1 MCGADINPSVHLRV
15 DPSAELTAARKDK
28 RMRSVMVDDG
38 QLKVLVERRAG
49 DGLPH
54 GRDNY
59 AHRTTAL

>member
-1 MCGADINPSVHLRV
+1 
-15 DPSAELTAARKDK
+15 
-28 RMRSVMVDDG
+28 MRSVMVDDG